1 MHANLPVLIN
11 QVLAENHLHG
21 SCLELEITEGLIMQ
35 DLERAIAVLHIL
47 RNMSVQLAIDEFGT
61 GYSSLNHLKRFPL
74 DRLKI
79 DKSFV
84 NDITTDPD
92 DAAII
97 QAVIAMAH
105 SLRLNVIAEGVES
118 EAQMAFLEL
127 HHCDDMQGYY
137 FSPPL
142 PAQDVTLLLR
152 ENRTHLVTNRNP
164 IVFQVNSFL
173 GLSEDPSSDTGRG
186 A

>member
-1 MHANLPVLIN
+1 M
-11 QVLAENHLHG
+11 
-21 SCLELEITEGLIMQ
+21 GLRVTM
-35 DLERAIAVLHIL
+35 D
-47 RNMSVQLAIDEFGT
+47 DFGT

-74 DRLKI
+74 NRLKI

-84 NDITTDPD
+84 SDITTDPD

-105 SLRLNVIAEGVES
+105 SLRLNVIAEGVEN
-118 EAQMAFLEL
+118 EAQRTFLEL

-142 PAQDVTLLLR
+142 PTREVTLLLR
-152 ENRTHLVTNRNP
+152 ENHTRLATNRNP
-164 IVFQVNSFL
+164 NVMV
-173 GLSEDPSSDTGRG
+173 TR
-186 A
+186 